1 MMKKWMKWA
10 AALLTVCFLAIP
22 VLSDAASSAGDKA
35 ARREQER
42 QELRVKTYKV
52 LKDLYAKKPKSKRAI
67 EHAYGYAV
75 FVDTSYTAGFI
86 GGGHG
91 RGRAI
96 NQANGTEVFMKMAQG
111 KVGLGLGIRQSNIIF
126 VFDTIDAFT
135 EFITKGWTFGGQAV
149 AAATDDVHGDALEGS
164 FQVAPGM
171 WMYQM
176 TTKGLAAELTANG
189 TRFYV
194 DNRLNE
200 TKIPKV
206 RSEK

>member
-1 MMKKWMKWA
+1 
-10 AALLTVCFLAIP
+10 
-22 VLSDAASSAGDKA
+22 
-35 ARREQER
+35 
-42 QELRVKTYKV
+42 
-52 LKDLYAKKPKSKRAI
+52 
-67 EHAYGYAV
+67 
-75 FVDTSYTAGFI
+75 
-86 GGGHG
+86 
-91 RGRAI
+91 
-96 NQANGTEVFMKMAQG
+96 MKMAQG

>member
-10 AALLTVCFLAIP
+10 AALLTAIP
-22 VLSDAASSAGDKA
+22 VLSDAASSAEDKA

-176 TTKGLAAELTANG
+176 TTKGLAAELAANG

>member
-1 MMKKWMKWA
+1 MRKLTKWMA
-10 AALLTVCFLAIP
+10 AILVFCLMLVP
-22 VLSDAASSAGDKA
+22 VMADAATAQEKA
-35 ARREQER
+35 EKKEQQR

-52 LKDLYAKKPKSKRAI
+52 LKDLYEKKPKSKRAI

-91 RGRAI
+91 RGRAV
-96 NQANGTEVFMKMAQG
+96 NQSNGKEIFMKMAEG
-111 KVGLGLGIRQSNIIF
+111 KLGLGIGVRQSNIVF

-135 EFITKGWTFGGQAV
+135 SFVSKGWTFGGQAV

-176 TTKGLAAELTANG
+176 TTKGLAAELTAKG

-194 DNRLNE
+194 DNDLNE

-206 RSEK
+206 TSD